1 MRIKKA
7 GGKVFGAVLT
17 AAEKKAMD
25 MEINRQI
32 VEADRR
38 YADDIDAMVLYTLH
52 VHLGFGKKRLRKF
65 YDAFSAE
72 HDRLIQYYQMPD
84 DYTWLCK
91 EMLKRIALMLKHGT
105 KKGKNPMKLKS
116 INGKVPYI
124 MAAGKDFVKDEMSL
138 AAAEQICSRGTQTAS
153 KLFPDFP
160 ICVDGKFYFAGTS
173 TKPKSSKSKTP
184 CGG

>member
-1 MRIKKA
+1 MRVKKA

-17 AAEKKAMD
+17 AAEKKAME

-52 VHLGFGKKRLRKF
+52 VHLGCGKKRLREC

-91 EMLKRIALMLKHGT
+91 EMLKRIGVDVEAWNRERREPNEAEKH
-105 KKGKNPMKLKS
+105 
-116 INGKVPYI
+116 
-124 MAAGKDFVKDEMSL
+124 
-138 AAAEQICSRGTQTAS
+138 
-153 KLFPDFP
+153 
-160 ICVDGKFYFAGTS
+160 
-173 TKPKSSKSKTP
+173 
-184 CGG
+184 

>member
-17 AAEKKAMD
+17 AAERKAMD

-72 HDRLIQYYQMPD
+72 HYPVLSNAGRLHM
-84 DYTWLCK
+84 
-91 EMLKRIALMLKHGT
+91 ALQGD
-105 KKGKNPMKLKS
+105 
-116 INGKVPYI
+116 VEAY
-124 MAAGKDFVKDEMSL
+124 
-138 AAAEQICSRGTQTAS
+138 RR
-153 KLFPDFP
+153 
-160 ICVDGKFYFAGTS
+160 
-173 TKPKSSKSKTP
+173 
-184 CGG
+184 

>member
-65 YDAFSAE
+65 YDAFSALSSIIKC
-72 HDRLIQYYQMPD
+72 RTI
-84 DYTWLCK
+84 T
-91 EMLKRIALMLKHGT
+91 HGSA
-105 KKGKNPMKLKS
+105 KK
-116 INGKVPYI
+116 
-124 MAAGKDFVKDEMSL
+124 
-138 AAAEQICSRGTQTAS
+138 C
-153 KLFPDFP
+153 
-160 ICVDGKFYFAGTS
+160 
-173 TKPKSSKSKTP
+173 
-184 CGG
+184 

>member
-17 AAEKKAMD
+17 AAERKAMD

-65 YDAFSAE
+65 YDAFSASE
-72 HDRLIQYYQMPD
+72 LTPLASPHSIFAS
-84 DYTWLCK
+84 T
-91 EMLKRIALMLKHGT
+91 ITSSSVHG
-105 KKGKNPMKLKS
+105 
-116 INGKVPYI
+116 
-124 MAAGKDFVKDEMSL
+124 
-138 AAAEQICSRGTQTAS
+138 
-153 KLFPDFP
+153 
-160 ICVDGKFYFAGTS
+160 
-173 TKPKSSKSKTP
+173 
-184 CGG
+184 

>member
-7 GGKVFGAVLT
+7 GGKIFGAVLS

-38 YADDIDAMVLYTLH
+38 Y
-52 VHLGFGKKRLRKF
+52 
-65 YDAFSAE
+65 AE

-91 EMLKRIALMLKHGT
+91 EMLKRIGVDVEAWNHERREPNEAEKH
-105 KKGKNPMKLKS
+105 
-116 INGKVPYI
+116 
-124 MAAGKDFVKDEMSL
+124 
-138 AAAEQICSRGTQTAS
+138 
-153 KLFPDFP
+153 
-160 ICVDGKFYFAGTS
+160 
-173 TKPKSSKSKTP
+173 
-184 CGG
+184 

>member
-17 AAEKKAMD
+17 AAERKAMD

-38 YADDIDAMVLYTLH
+38 YAD
-52 VHLGFGKKRLRKF
+52 
-65 YDAFSAE
+65 E

-91 EMLKRIALMLKHGT
+91 EMLKRIGVDVEAWNRERREPDEAEKH
-105 KKGKNPMKLKS
+105 
-116 INGKVPYI
+116 
-124 MAAGKDFVKDEMSL
+124 
-138 AAAEQICSRGTQTAS
+138 
-153 KLFPDFP
+153 
-160 ICVDGKFYFAGTS
+160 
-173 TKPKSSKSKTP
+173 
-184 CGG
+184 